1 MSHSDT
7 VQQIASLIRNIPDF
21 PKKGILFKDITPLLA
36 NHEALGK
43 TTKALAAPF
52 VAENID
58 FVVGLESRG
67 FLFGTNLAQELGAG
81 FVPVRKPGKL
91 PSKTVKVA
99 YELEYGTDSLEMHAD
114 AMFPGARVL
123 IHDDVIATGGTAEAA
138 ARLVEIVG
146 GTVVGFSF
154 ILELSFLNGRS
165 KLKPGT
171 KFDALVVV

>member
-1 MSHSDT
+1 
-7 VQQIASLIRNIPDF
+7 
-21 PKKGILFKDITPLLA
+21 
-36 NHEALGK
+36 
-43 TTKALAAPF
+43 
-52 VAENID
+52 
-58 FVVGLESRG
+58 
-67 FLFGTNLAQELGAG
+67 
-81 FVPVRKPGKL
+81 VPVRKPGKL